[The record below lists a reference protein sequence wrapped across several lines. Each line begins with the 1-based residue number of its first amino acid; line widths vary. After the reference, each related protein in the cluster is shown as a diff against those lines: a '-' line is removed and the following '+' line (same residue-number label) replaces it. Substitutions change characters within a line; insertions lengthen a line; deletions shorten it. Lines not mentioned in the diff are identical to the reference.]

1 MELTVLVFLLGGL
14 FLGWSLGAN
23 DAANVFGTAVG
34 TRMIRFQTAAIVCG
48 IFVILGAVISG
59 AGTTETLGRLGSIN
73 ALPGAFAA
81 CIAAGLSVYL
91 MTKAGLPVSTTQAI
105 VGAIVGWNIYTG
117 STTNVK
123 VLITIVGTWILC
135 PIISGLIAMLFF
147 TITKKFLRKSKLH
160 LLRLDAYTRA
170 ALLLAGAFG
179 AYSLGANNIANVM
192 GVFVPISPFTELN
205 ILNVLTLSSQGQLFL
220 LGGLAISV
228 GVITYSKKVMLT
240 VGNDL
245 LRLTPVAAFIVVIAH
260 SIVLFVFASKGI
272 SNFLISINLPPI
284 PLVPVSS
291 SQAVVGAVIG
301 IGLLKGGKEVR
312 WNIAGKI
319 TIGWIILPVIAAL
332 ISFVV
337 LFVLQNIFN
346 QVVSL

>member
-34 TRMIRFQTAAIVCG
+34 TRMIQFQTAAIVCG

-59 AGTTETLGRLGSIN
+59 AGTTETLGKLGTIN

-81 CIAAGLSVYL
+81 CVAAGLSVYL

-123 VLITIVGTWILC
+123 ILITIVGTWILC

-160 LLRLDAYTRA
+160 LLRLDAYTRT

-205 ILNVLTLSSQGQLFL
+205 ILDVLTLSSKGQLFL
-220 LGGLAISV
+220 LGGIAIAV
-228 GVITYSKKVMLT
+228 GVITYSKRVMLT
-240 VGNDL
+240 VGSDL
-245 LRLTPVAAFIVVIAH
+245 LKLTPVAAFIVVIAH

-272 SNFLISINLPPI
+272 SNLLISINLPPI

-291 SQAVVGAVIG
+291 SQAIVGAVIG
-301 IGLLKGGKEVR
+301 IGLLKGGKEVQ
-312 WNIAGKI
+312 WDIAGKI
-319 TIGWIILPVIAAL
+319 TIGWVVLPVIAAL
-332 ISFVV
+332 ISFIV

-346 QVVSL
+346 QAISL

>member
-1 MELTVLVFLLGGL
+1 MELTILIFLLGGL

-34 TRMIRFQTAAIVCG
+34 TRMIRFKTAAIVCG

-59 AGTTETLGRLGSIN
+59 AGTTETLGKLGSIN
-73 ALPGAFAA
+73 ALPGAFAV
-81 CIAAGLSVYL
+81 CVAAGLSVYL

-117 STTNVK
+117 STTNFK
-123 VLITIVGTWILC
+123 VLITIIGTWILC
-135 PIISGLIAMLFF
+135 PIIAGLIAMLFF

-160 LLRLDAYTRA
+160 LLRLDAYTRT

-205 ILNVLTLSSQGQLFL
+205 IMNVLTLSSQGQLFL
-220 LGGLAISV
+220 LGGIAIAV

-240 VGNDL
+240 VGSDL

-291 SQAVVGAVIG
+291 SQAIVGAVIG
-301 IGLLKGGKEVR
+301 IGLLKGGKEVQ

-319 TIGWIILPVIAAL
+319 TIGWVLLPIIAAL
-332 ISFVV
+332 ISFIV

-346 QVVSL
+346 QAISL